1 MSLLAWTLSFLRPH
15 RARVAVI
22 TALATVEVGFGA
34 LAPWP
39 LKTVVDNVLG
49 GQPLPWPLAGLAQA
63 PSARTWWRCSWPW
76 WWPACCCS
84 S

>member
-15 RARVAVI
+15 RGRVAAI
-22 TALATVEVGFGA
+22 TALAVVEVGFGA

-49 GQPLPWPLAGLAQA
+49 GQPLPAPLGGLAQA
-63 PSARTWWRCSWPW
+63 TVGTNVVRCSSSW